1 MIKYDFS
8 SLYLY
13 MHMLVNP
20 ITCLGHTD
28 GLFTFTK
35 GKGGDYY
42 PPPSTTHKLIIN
54 GLWGK
59 L

>member
-1 MIKYDFS
+1 
-8 SLYLY
+8 
-13 MHMLVNP
+13 MLVNP

-35 GKGGDYY
+35 GKGGIII